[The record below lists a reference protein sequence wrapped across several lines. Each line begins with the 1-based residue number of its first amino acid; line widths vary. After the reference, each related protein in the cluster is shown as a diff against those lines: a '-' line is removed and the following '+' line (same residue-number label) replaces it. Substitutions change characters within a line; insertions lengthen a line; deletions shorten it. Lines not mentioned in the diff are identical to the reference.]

1 MNAVKALLFAVAVSL
16 SVPIFAQ
23 TPTSTNLEIVRQKL
37 KADKKL
43 VVAANMDLSDAE
55 AKAFWPVYDAFQ
67 TDLGVINRRLAA
79 LIRSYADAYN
89 KGSVSNEVSRKLI
102 AESLAIEEAE
112 TKLKRSYVPKLEKVL
127 SGTKVARYLQ
137 IESQIR
143 TIVRYDIASE
153 IPLIY

>member
-1 MNAVKALLFAVAVSL
+1 MNALKVFLFALVVSF
-16 SVPIFAQ
+16 SAPVFAQ
-23 TPTSTNLEIVRQKL
+23 TSASTNLEIVRQKV

-43 VVAANMDLSDAE
+43 VVAANMNLSDAE

-67 TDLGVINRRLAA
+67 ADLDLVNRRLGS

-89 KGSVSNEVSRKLI
+89 KGNISAEVSRKLI

-127 SGTKVARYLQ
+127 SATKVARYLQ

-143 TIVRYDIASE
+143 TIIRYEIAAE